1 VHHSSCT
8 RFDAVSQRISSQA
21 HPVIFSGRRMDLGS
35 ACHVVA
41 PLTTLIQHPIDPS
54 MSYRGFLSLK
64 HSYDWGSVGEYLV
77 GSMLSFTSNSQ
88 CRRSAR
94 PDVVCTVHPCKCGKC
109 GPDGLEC
116 TWRKLC
122 TDLLKY
128 QDLASRVKQGIG
140 KATYLQVLEHQG
152 GTGPPQQRARVLL
165 NLYASMRQHHP
176 LSDTLLLLDTSQNPS
191 FGSFPTDGMAPTFT
205 TTSQLWC
212 LSAGRYLLTW
222 ELAALMGLDTQ
233 KLKFEG
239 QSEQWFRKRL
249 GLAVHVPNFGLALL
263 SVLSTPLH
271 GCLA

>member
-1 VHHSSCT
+1 
-8 RFDAVSQRISSQA
+8 
-21 HPVIFSGRRMDLGS
+21 
-35 ACHVVA
+35 
-41 PLTTLIQHPIDPS
+41 
-54 MSYRGFLSLK
+54 
-64 HSYDWGSVGEYLV
+64 
-77 GSMLSFTSNSQ
+77 
-88 CRRSAR
+88 
-94 PDVVCTVHPCKCGKC
+94 
-109 GPDGLEC
+109 
-116 TWRKLC
+116 
-122 TDLLKY
+122 
-128 QDLASRVKQGIG
+128 
-140 KATYLQVLEHQG
+140 
-152 GTGPPQQRARVLL
+152 VLL